1 MPASLWYVSEECVTS
16 VWNIRMDLEENME
29 KVLQIRNGTFCFRAF
44 NGMQSNVRL
53 ILLVLHCFLLV
64 LLYDSIRVRSFG
76 FLHTLYY

>member
-44 NGMQSNVRL
+44 NGMQTNVCL
-53 ILLVLHCFLLV
+53 ILLEPSLLFACSP
-64 LLYDSIRVRSFG
+64 LRFHPCLIFWFIPYA
-76 FLHTLYY
+76 